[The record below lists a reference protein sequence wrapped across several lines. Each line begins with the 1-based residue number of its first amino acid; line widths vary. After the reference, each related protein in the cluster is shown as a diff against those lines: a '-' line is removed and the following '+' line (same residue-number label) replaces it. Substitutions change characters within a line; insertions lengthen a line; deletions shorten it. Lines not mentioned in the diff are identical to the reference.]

1 MKIYRKK
8 EDGTYET
15 TTATQ
20 EEFDTLY
27 SKAGWTDVEPID
39 ILGAVS
45 EESKKTQT
53 FIAEEELDALAP
65 IGYTAQMPYQNG
77 FIPVSE
83 YLSLLFPETKD
94 NFYYPGAEDAI
105 LDGLKVNEI
114 KTLQDRLVKTSWLDT
129 EEYSVEY
136 GRPGTNTRTALY
148 NALKESNALGGI
160 GYNGAIDIQLQN
172 PYSPK
177 YEPKIYQP
185 TDRVTRL
192 QKVDAIANSLGL
204 SFSNKERN
212 YYEKILETLE
222 EKEFR
227 VDETIGRIAVE
238 GQKTTTTPKL
248 APGVDPLTE
257 MPIQR
262 VVGQAVTQEPI
273 PSQFDA
279 TANLQE
285 QIKTD
290 FTGVMERQ
298 TDVNKAR
305 MNAGNI
311 AQSIMRLKALGG

>member
-1 MKIYRKK
+1 MTIYRKL

-39 ILGAVS
+39 ILGAVG
-45 EESKKTQT
+45 EESSKSAN
-53 FIAEEELDALAP
+53 FISEDDLDALSP
-65 IGYTAQMPYQNG
+65 IGYPAQMPYENG
-77 FIPVSE
+77 FIPISE
-83 YLSLLFPETKD
+83 YLTLLFPETKD
-94 NFYYPGAEDAI
+94 NFYYPGAEDNI
-105 LDGLKVNEI
+105 LDGLKINEI
-114 KTLQDRLVKTSWLDT
+114 KTLQDRLVKTPWLDT
-129 EEYSVEY
+129 EEYAVEY

-148 NALKESNALGGI
+148 NALRESNFLGGI
-160 GYNGAIDIQLQN
+160 GYDGAIDIQLQN

-177 YEPKIYQP
+177 YEPKIYQA
-185 TDRVTRL
+185 TDRVSRL

-227 VDETIGRIAVE
+227 VDEEIGRIVVE
-238 GQKTTTTPKL
+238 GQETTVTPKL
-248 APGVDPLTE
+248 AAGVDPVTE
-257 MPIQR
+257 RPIQR
-262 VVGQAVTQEPI
+262 VVGQTFTQEPI
-273 PSQFDA
+273 PTEFDS

-290 FTGVMERQ
+290 FAGVMDRQ
-298 TDVNKAR
+298 EDVNKAR
-305 MNAGNI
+305 MNVGNI